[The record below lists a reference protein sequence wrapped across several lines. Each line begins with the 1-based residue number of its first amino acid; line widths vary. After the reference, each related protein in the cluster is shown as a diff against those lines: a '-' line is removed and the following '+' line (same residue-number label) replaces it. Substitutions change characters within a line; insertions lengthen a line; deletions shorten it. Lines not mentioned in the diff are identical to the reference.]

1 MVVGFLLHTIKHGSL
16 NCQFEHSNPFRKPEE
31 GAEFEERKKYRAK
44 LKALWMHSVA
54 DDFDLVTD
62 WWFTYKCFGLH
73 GIDINEGMYAQA
85 TLALFFFTVM
95 GTLSYL
101 VELYQTVFRHKEPFT
116 WLPLFTVVFE
126 DAPQILLSMVLS
138 GTFDKQTSMYTLEPP
153 AAFNIATSVYS
164 ALMKVSD
171 ELFLNYCYCCKFQAV
186 GEEDEDE
193 EYQPVKSYG
202 SVE

>member
-16 NCQFEHSNPFRKPEE
+16 KCQFEHSNPFRKPEE

-62 WWFTYKCFGLH
+62 WWFTYKCFVLH
-73 GIDINEGMYAQA
+73 GIDVSAGMYAQA
-85 TLALFFFTVM
+85 SLALLVFTVM
-95 GTLSYL
+95 GTISYL
-101 VELYQTVFRHKEPFT
+101 IELYQTTFRHTNPFS

-126 DAPQILLSMVLS
+126 DAPQVLLSMVLS
-138 GTFDKQTSMYTLEPP
+138 GTFDKQTSMYTLEAP

-171 ELFLNYCYCCKFQAV
+171 VLFLNYCYCCKFQA
-186 GEEDEDE
+186 DEKDDE
-193 EYQPVKSYG
+193 EYQ
-202 SVE
+202 